1 MLSFRDMRDE
11 EDEYQLLLLRW
22 FQNPLVLEW
31 FGTEDFPGGVT
42 LDNVKRKYNVPF
54 RLHEGV
60 RPCILESD
68 GRPVGY
74 AQYYP
79 TEEPGERGIDLFI
92 GENSFRDRG
101 NGTQFLHLLSS
112 FLFQQK
118 EARSIL
124 LDPKGENR
132 RAIRCYEKAG
142 FRLLRT
148 TDDGRWIMAR
158 GRR

>member
-54 RLHEGV
+54 RLYEGV
-60 RPCILESD
+60 WPCILESD

-74 AQYYP
+74 AQ
-79 TEEPGERGIDLFI
+79 
-92 GENSFRDRG
+92 
-101 NGTQFLHLLSS
+101 
-112 FLFQQK
+112 
-118 EARSIL
+118 
-124 LDPKGENR
+124 
-132 RAIRCYEKAG
+132 
-142 FRLLRT
+142 
-148 TDDGRWIMAR
+148 
-158 GRR
+158 